1 MADIILRSVKGSP
14 LSIAEADANFSNL
27 NTEVGTKLT
36 ATEYTAADVLTKIK
50 TVDGTGSGL
59 DADLLDGLNTSNS
72 HVIDTATIVT
82 RNTSGNFSA
91 NTITANL
98 VGGVTGNV
106 LGNLTGTVTGNATN
120 VDGVVAVNNGGT
132 GATTVTA
139 ARTALGLGTLAT
151 QNSSAVTITGGTITG
166 ITDLALVDGG
176 TGASTATQARTN
188 LGLVIGTDVQPF
200 SNELTGIASAV
211 NATGF
216 YVRLGTG
223 SVTERIFTVGGN
235 GLSITNGDGIAGNP
249 QISIATNST
258 MQLDALTVRTLT
270 VSGTS
275 NTLTV
280 AGATALNGGLTMDTN
295 KFVVADTTGNTTIGG
310 TLGVSGV
317 TTLAAVS
324 TGAITTTGAIT
335 ATGNI
340 TGFFSDD
347 RLKTKLGRIE
357 NALEKLCSLE
367 GFYFEPNQ
375 TAQDLGYAKERQVGV
390 SAQQVQAVLP
400 EVIHPAPIDAQ
411 YLTVDYSRIVPLIVE
426 AIKEIREELN
436 RLNNK

>member
-36 ATEYTAADVLTKIK
+36 ATDYTAADVLTKIK

-59 DADLLDGLNTSNS
+59 DADLLDGLNASTS
-72 HVIDTATIVT
+72 HVTDTATIVS

-91 NTITANL
+91 NTITAAL
-98 VGGVTGNV
+98 VGNVTGNV
-106 LGNLTGTVTGNATN
+106 VGNLTGTVTGNATN
-120 VDGVVAVNNGGT
+120 VDGIVAVNNGGT
-132 GATTVTA
+132 GATTVTT

-166 ITDLALVDGG
+166 ITDLALADGG
-176 TGASTATQARTN
+176 TGASSATQARTN
-188 LGLVIGTDVQPF
+188 LGLVIGTDIQPF
-200 SNELTGIASAV
+200 SNELTGIAAALS
-211 NATGF
+211 TGF
-216 YVRLGTG
+216 YVRLGAG
-223 SVTERIFTVGGN
+223 SATQRSFSVGGN

-258 MQLDALTVRTLT
+258 MQLDALTVRALT

-295 KFVVADTTGNTTIGG
+295 RFVVADTTGNTTIAG
-310 TLGVSGV
+310 TLGVAGV

-357 NALEKLCSLE
+357 NALDKLCSLE

-375 TAQDLGYAKERQVGV
+375 TAQDLGYTKERQVGV
-390 SAQQVQAVLP
+390 SAQQVQEVLP

-426 AIKEIREELN
+426 AIKEIKEELN